1 MLTAVREFNG
11 AERTLIRYTI
21 ESTKQI
27 ETKAHRHSYIGLHTP
42 YSTAPFLMTLS
53 DLERLSDTKHRAVS
67 LRQLSFFFSWLTRER
82 L

>member
-27 ETKAHRHSYIGLHTP
+27 ETKAHRHSTD
-42 YSTAPFLMTLS
+42 TVTL
-53 DLERLSDTKHRAVS
+53 DYTRLTQR
-67 LRQLSFFFSWLTRER
+67 RRF
-82 L
+82 